1 MTFSV
6 DEFGEEY
13 KFRIGKVGY
22 EHCPTS
28 KCPVSLVRTNNSW
41 HFVLF
46 GRGTVVT
53 ADGKMYKINRGESFH
68 LYQGEYYSYY
78 PDPQDPWTYIWV
90 ELTGDNLEAM
100 FRQCG
105 FTKENFH
112 KSLNEFDVY
121 VELLKSMKES
131 FDESDVQQMRTCAYL
146 ILIMSRCIEEER
158 EGKVDFKV
166 IRKRRQMRD
175 ILTYMNNNFNLPLT
189 NEEIAAENGLAA
201 RTLTALFAEML
212 QITPVQYMNAYRIA
226 IACERFQVT
235 DMTVAEVAK
244 WSGFDD
250 VKYFSRVFRK
260 EKGVSPQEYK
270 KTKPNEDAFAW
281 VKKKEEEVMGSK

>member
-22 EHCPTS
+22 EHCSPS
-28 KCPVSLVRTNNSW
+28 KGPVSRVRPNYSW
-41 HFVLF
+41 HFILF
-46 GRGTVVT
+46 GRGTIET
-53 ADGKMYKINRGESFH
+53 ADGRMYKLNRGESFL
-68 LYQGEYYSYY
+68 LYQGEYYSYH

-112 KSLNEFDVY
+112 RLLNEFDIY
-121 VELLKSMKES
+121 VELVKKMKDA

-158 EGKVDFKV
+158 EGRVDLKT
-166 IRKRRQMRD
+166 IRKRRQLRD
-175 ILTYMNNNFNLPLT
+175 ILIYMNNNFNLPLT
-189 NEEIAAENGLAA
+189 NEEIAAENGLSV
-201 RTLTALFAEML
+201 RSLTALFAEML
-212 QITPVQYMNAYRIA
+212 QMTPVQYMSAYRIA
-226 IACERFQVT
+226 VACERFQT
-235 DMTVAEVAK
+235 TEMNVAEVAK

-250 VKYFSRVFRK
+250 VKYFSRVFKR
-260 EKGVSPQEYK
+260 EKGMTPQEYRK
-270 KTKPNEDAFAW
+270 LRPKEDAFSLI
-281 VKKKEEEVMGSK
+281 KQKEDDVMK

>member
-13 KFRIGKVGY
+13 KFSIGKVGY
-22 EHCPTS
+22 EHCSPS
-28 KCPVSLVRTNNSW
+28 KGPVSRVRPNNAW

-46 GRGTVVT
+46 GRGTIET
-53 ADGKMYKINRGESFH
+53 ADGRMYKLNRGESFL
-68 LYQGEYYSYY
+68 LYQGEYYNYY

-90 ELTGDNLEAM
+90 ELTGENLESM

-112 KSLNEFDVY
+112 RALSEFDIY
-121 VELLKSMKES
+121 VELLKSMKDS

-146 ILIMSRCIEEER
+146 ILIMSRCIEQVR
-158 EGKVDFKV
+158 EGRVDFKI
-166 IRKRRQMRD
+166 IRKRRQVRD
-175 ILTYMNNNFNLPLT
+175 ILTYMHNNFSLPLT
-189 NEEIAAENGLAA
+189 IEEIAAENGLAV
-201 RTLTALFAEML
+201 RTLTALFAETL
-212 QITPVQYMNAYRIA
+212 QMTPVQYMNAYRVSV
-226 IACERFQVT
+226 ACERFQIT
-235 DMTVAEVAK
+235 DMSISEVAK

-260 EKGVSPQEYK
+260 EKGMSPQEYK

-281 VKKKEEEVMGSK
+281 VKKKEAEVMGEK

>member
-13 KFRIGKVGY
+13 KFKIGKVGY
-22 EHCPTS
+22 EHCPPS
-28 KCPVSLVRTNNSW
+28 KGPVSRARPNNAW

-46 GRGTVVT
+46 GRGTVIT
-53 ADGKMYKINRGESFH
+53 ADGKMYKINRGESFL

-90 ELTGDNLEAM
+90 ELTGDNLEGM

-112 KSLNEFDVY
+112 KALGTFDAY
-121 VELLKSMKES
+121 VELLKSMKDS

-158 EGKVDFKV
+158 EGRADLRV
-166 IRKRRQMRD
+166 IRKRRQVRD
-175 ILTYMNNNFNLPLT
+175 VLTYMNNNFNLPLT
-189 NEEIAAENGLAA
+189 NEDIAAENGLSV

-212 QITPVQYMNAYRIA
+212 QMTPVQYMNAYRVA
-226 IACERFQVT
+226 VACERFQIT
-235 DMTVAEVAK
+235 DMSVAEVAK

-260 EKGVSPQEYK
+260 EKGMSPQEYK
-270 KTKPNEDAFAW
+270 KTKPDEDAFAR
-281 VKKKEEEVMGSK
+281 VRKKETEATGK

>member
-22 EHCPTS
+22 EHCSPS
-28 KCPVSLVRTNNSW
+28 KGPVSRVRPNYSW
-41 HFVLF
+41 HFILF
-46 GRGTVVT
+46 GRGTIET
-53 ADGKMYKINRGESFH
+53 ADGRMYKLNRGESFL
-68 LYQGEYYSYY
+68 LYQGEYYSYH

-112 KSLNEFDVY
+112 RSLNEFDIY
-121 VELLKSMKES
+121 VELVKKMKDS

-158 EGKVDFKV
+158 EGRVDLKT
-166 IRKRRQMRD
+166 IRKRRQLRD
-175 ILTYMNNNFNLPLT
+175 ILIYMNNNFNLPLT
-189 NEEIAAENGLAA
+189 NEEIAAENGLSV
-201 RTLTALFAEML
+201 RSLTALFAEML
-212 QITPVQYMNAYRIA
+212 QMTPVQYMSAYRIA
-226 IACERFQVT
+226 VACERFQTT
-235 DMTVAEVAK
+235 DMNVAEAAK

-250 VKYFSRVFRK
+250 VKYFSRVFKR
-260 EKGVSPQEYK
+260 EKGMTPQEYRK
-270 KTKPNEDAFAW
+270 LRPKEDAFSLI
-281 VKKKEEEVMGSK
+281 KQKEDDVMK

>member
-1 MTFSV
+1 MIFSI

-13 KFRIGKVGY
+13 KFRIEKVGY
-22 EHCPTS
+22 EHCSPS
-28 KCPVSLVRTNNSW
+28 KGPVSRVRPDNAW

-46 GRGTVVT
+46 GRGTVVA
-53 ADGKMYKINRGESFH
+53 ADGKMYKLRRGESFL

-90 ELTGDNLEAM
+90 QVTGENLDGM

-105 FTKENFH
+105 FTKDNICRA
-112 KSLNEFDVY
+112 LGGFDSY
-121 VELLKSMKES
+121 MELLKNMKDS

-146 ILIMSRCIEEER
+146 ILIMSKCVEEVR
-158 EGKVDFKV
+158 AGQADPKL

-175 ILTYMNNNFNLPLT
+175 ILIYMNNNFNLPLT
-189 NEEIAAENGLAA
+189 NDEIASENNLSVRA
-201 RTLTALFAEML
+201 LTALFAEML
-212 QITPVQYMNAYRIA
+212 QMTPVQYMNAYRISV
-226 IACERFQVT
+226 ACERFQIT
-235 DMTVAEVAK
+235 DMSVTEVAK

-260 EKGVSPQEYK
+260 EKGMSPQEYK
-270 KTKPNEDAFAW
+270 KTKPDEDAFAW
-281 VKKKEEEVMGSK
+281 VKKKEAEVMEGK

>member
-1 MTFSV
+1 MTVSV

-13 KFRIGKVGY
+13 KLRIGKVGY
-22 EHCPTS
+22 EHCPPS
-28 KCPVSLVRTNNSW
+28 KGPVSRVRPNNAW

-53 ADGKMYKINRGESFH
+53 ADGKMYKINRGESFL

-235 DMTVAEVAK
+235 DMTVAEVTK

-250 VKYFSRVFRK
+250 VKYFSRVFVLRRIK
-260 EKGVSPQEYK
+260 SSPKY
-270 KTKPNEDAFAW
+270 N
-281 VKKKEEEVMGSK
+281 V

>member
-22 EHCPTS
+22 EHCPPS
-28 KCPVSLVRTNNSW
+28 KGPVSRVRPNNAW

-53 ADGKMYKINRGESFH
+53 ADGKMYKINRGESFL

-260 EKGVSPQEYK
+260 EKGMSPQEYK

>member
-22 EHCPTS
+22 EHCPPS
-28 KCPVSLVRTNNSW
+28 KGPVSRVRPNNAW

-46 GRGTVVT
+46 GRGTVIT
-53 ADGKMYKINRGESFH
+53 ADGKMYKINRGESFL
-68 LYQGEYYSYY
+68 LYQDEYYSYY

-105 FTKENFH
+105 FTKEKFH
-112 KSLNEFDVY
+112 KTLNEFDSY
-121 VELLKSMKES
+121 VELVKSMKDS

-158 EGKVDFKV
+158 EGRVDFKI

-189 NEEIAAENGLAA
+189 NEEIAAENGLAV

-212 QITPVQYMNAYRIA
+212 QMTPVQYMNAYRIA

-260 EKGVSPQEYK
+260 EKGMSPQEYK
-270 KTKPNEDAFAW
+270 KVKPNEDAFAW
-281 VKKKEEEVMGSK
+281 VKKKEEEVMGAK

>member
-13 KFRIGKVGY
+13 KFRIEKVGY
-22 EHCPTS
+22 EHCHPS
-28 KCPVSLVRTNNSW
+28 KGPVSRTRPGNAW

-46 GRGTVVT
+46 GRGTVIT
-53 ADGKMYKINRGESFH
+53 ADGKMYKIKRGDSFL

-105 FTKENFH
+105 FTKDNFR
-112 KSLNEFDVY
+112 KTLNEFDCY
-121 VELLKSMKES
+121 VELLKSMKDS
-131 FDESDVQQMRTCAYL
+131 FDESDVQQIRTCAYL
-146 ILIMSRCIEEER
+146 ILIISKCIEDER
-158 EGKVDFKV
+158 EGIADLKL

-189 NEEIAAENGLAA
+189 NEDIAEENGISVRA
-201 RTLTALFAEML
+201 LTALFTETL
-212 QITPVQYMNAYRIA
+212 QMTPVQYMNAYRVA
-226 IACERFQVT
+226 VACERFQIT
-235 DMTVAEVAK
+235 NMSVAEVAK
-244 WSGFDD
+244 WSGFGD

-260 EKGVSPQEYK
+260 EKGMSPQEYK
-270 KTKPNEDAFAW
+270 KIKPEEDAFALI
-281 VKKKEEEVMGSK
+281 KNKEEEVMGLK